1 VRAGIPARDHRRI
14 DYLAGPRMDSEV
26 VIHLRLNPERMK
38 VIEAH
43 AEVAMENELMTD
55 EELEQ
60 FLVEELCKS
69 VEIEP

>member
-1 VRAGIPARDHRRI
+1 
-14 DYLAGPRMDSEV
+14 MDSEV